1 VEARKWSSNFLT
13 VASSSKANASVSMSQ
28 EMNISQIERAESAAS
43 RAIARLT
50 DVQEAFADAGE
61 DPGEF
66 ARLIARVVVECDR
79 AGFEEI
85 PLEQAL
91 PAGVAVERL
100 RSEGV
105 GLDHLLDLAM
115 ASVAGVGRL
124 LPGER
129 VGHLGRALVL
139 VVTRSY
145 LDAEASES
153 REQQKVLRSLVS
165 ISRAVNRTLDP
176 DQVAGAGLN
185 ETLRAMGLDSGAIW
199 LGSGESLSLVHTHGV
214 SEPVREHLLRL
225 DVAAGP
231 DVQRALATAAV
242 VKVEIPRSEVSFAAY
257 RSALLIPLVGA
268 RGRLGLLA
276 VGSRRQRRFEE
287 GEVDFVTSVA
297 DHLVAALDHAFE
309 HRREAHTDYLT
320 GLANRSEFET
330 AVRRE
335 LAGVHRH
342 RRPLSLMLMDLDDL
356 KKLNDTFGH
365 HAGDEAIRAVSR
377 VIRKAV
383 RTSDISAR
391 LGGDEFGIAMP
402 EAGLA
407 QAREVASRIHDALA
421 AERLDA
427 APSVSLELS
436 FGVVDWQPNQEYD
449 GLFNAADGLLYQDK
463 RRHQARRARETG
475 TSKASSDPTSSP
487 ATP

>member
-1 VEARKWSSNFLT
+1 MNSSQL
-13 VASSSKANASVSMSQ
+13 
-28 EMNISQIERAESAAS
+28 ERAENAAS
-43 RAIARLT
+43 RAIARLA
-50 DVQEAFADAGE
+50 DVREAFADAGE

-66 ARLIARVVVECDR
+66 ARMIARVVVECDR
-79 AGFEEI
+79 DGLDEI
-85 PLEQAL
+85 PLGQAL
-91 PAGVAVERL
+91 RAGVAVERL
-100 RSEGV
+100 RAEGV
-105 GLDHLLDLAM
+105 SLDQLLELAM
-115 ASVAGVGRL
+115 ASLAGAGRL
-124 LPGER
+124 LQGER
-129 VGHLGRALVL
+129 AGRLGQALVL

-145 LDAEASES
+145 LDAEASEN

-176 DQVAGAGLN
+176 VQVAEAGLS
-185 ETLRAMGLDSGAIW
+185 ETLRAMGLDSGGIW
-199 LGSGESLSLVHTHGV
+199 LGTGESLSLVHSHGV

-225 DVAAGP
+225 DIAAGAA
-231 DVQRALATAAV
+231 VQRALATASAV
-242 VKVEIPRSEVSFAAY
+242 QVQLPRSEAALTAY
-257 RSALLIPLVGA
+257 RNALLIPLVGA
-268 RGRLGLLA
+268 RGSLGLLA

-287 GEVDFVTSVA
+287 TEVDFVTSVA
-297 DHLVAALDHAFE
+297 DHLAAALEHALE

-335 LAGVHRH
+335 LAAVHRH
-342 RRPLSLMLMDLDDL
+342 RRHLSLMLIDLDDL
-356 KKLNDTFGH
+356 KRLNDGFGH
-365 HAGDEAIRAVSR
+365 HAGDEAIRAVAR

-407 QAREVASRIHDALA
+407 QAREVAARIHEALA
-421 AERLDA
+421 AERLEA

-436 FGVVDWQPNQEYD
+436 FGVVDWQREQDYD
-449 GLFNAADGLLYQDK
+449 GLFEAADALLYQDK

-475 TSKASSDPTSSP
+475 ASNASSDPTSSP